1 MESGSIQL
9 PFGFIRN
16 QETENDLQF
25 NLPLNYRK
33 DLLFDKLPFVV
44 QLNNPAIDNVVNG
57 NNADDLAVQKY
68 LLATDLLQDTIQEN
82 LNMIVT
88 DGAFNNASIR
98 RVLDT
103 KYPSVMKKPNPID
116 FMFKDEA
123 KFDVQ
128 NPVIG
133 SLYEQIVDNKKKEKE
148 ILRQLDKAPNPK
160 DILLQE
166 RFDKLT
172 DFNRKRIGDNN
183 NNNNNDDDDGN
194 NNNNNNNNK

>member
-1 MESGSIQL
+1 M
-9 PFGFIRN
+9 
-16 QETENDLQF
+16 
-25 NLPLNYRK
+25 
-33 DLLFDKLPFVV
+33 LFDKLPFVA

-88 DGAFNNASIR
+88 GGAFNNASIR
-98 RVLDT
+98 RALDT

-116 FMFKDEA
+116 FMFKDKA

-128 NPVIG
+128 NPVTG
-133 SLYEQIVDNKKKEKE
+133 SLYGQIVDNKKKEKE
-148 ILRQLDKAPNPK
+148 ILRQLDKVPNPK